1 MIFSSFS
8 IKNPLFRPL
17 LIGWLVTLV
26 LIILGLAAPGQVG
39 ITSRNL
45 SLDILTRL
53 FPYEKSYSDNSQN
66 LVFINIDDESLKQVG
81 QWPWPRQTIA
91 KLLNNVDKSGVASTG
106 IDILF
111 LEQDRFSPA
120 HLSKVLNISESQLT
134 QSGAIAGDVV
144 LGSVLEKSR
153 AVLGFSLGRKNNA
166 NVSTIIPGHLAVIGN
181 ALDDVINAP
190 KILKPIPQL
199 AKAIGYGF
207 VDTDIENGL
216 IRETPLLAQYSG
228 TGYPSLSL
236 DMLRI
241 ALNASN
247 HVVKESDSGHALLI
261 KTGNVVSEVNPQ
273 GRMILHHGHYSR
285 FKQIPA
291 YQLLSSPIKELNGKI
306 VVIGSGALALGDIK
320 STSLEEAV
328 PGSLFHLQIIDQILA
343 NRFITTHPTLDALV
357 TLICGIIALGI
368 CVLIV
373 RIPLI
378 YSLIAIPLTSALVF
392 ASAIYAFLYEG
403 FLPNFPIPIAL
414 LLLSGIATY
423 SAKSLQE
430 ASLKKKFQSS
440 FAQYVP
446 KDVVNRISR
455 NNVLPRL
462 GGEITD
468 ATVLFLDIRGFTTLS
483 ESLKD
488 MPELLVSAI
497 GTIMN
502 EVTERLVE
510 SGATIDKYIG
520 DAVMAFWNAPE
531 KQPDH
536 AARALFAAC
545 TITRDAHL
553 IANKVK
559 ALDPRLQDIDVNF
572 GIGIAS
578 GEVTVGNMGSTF
590 RFNYTV
596 LGDTVN
602 TASRLEH
609 LTKDLDAPILMS
621 GSAYENLTSLEVLGK
636 TISIRPLGNTEIRGK
651 SENLAIYTAA
661 FK

>member
-1 MIFSSFS
+1 LIFSSFS

>member
-1 MIFSSFS
+1 M
-8 IKNPLFRPL
+8 
-17 LIGWLVTLV
+17 
-26 LIILGLAAPGQVG
+26 
-39 ITSRNL
+39 SRNL
-45 SLDILTRL
+45 SLDVLTRI
-53 FPYEKSYSDNSQN
+53 FPFEKSYPENSQN

-91 KLLNNVDKSGVASTG
+91 KLLDNASRSGVASAG

-111 LEQDRFSPA
+111 LEPDRFSPN
-120 HLSKVLNISESQLT
+120 HLSNVLGIPENQLI
-134 QSGAIAGDVV
+134 QSGAISGDKALGVV
-144 LGSVLEKSR
+144 LQNSP
-153 AVLGFSLGRKNNA
+153 AVLGFSLSRKSDA
-166 NVSTIIPGHLAVIGN
+166 NLSTPISGHLAVLGN
-181 ALDDVINAP
+181 ALDDLINAP
-190 KILKPIPQL
+190 KILKPVPQL
-199 AKAIGYGF
+199 ATANGFGF
-207 VDTDIENGL
+207 VNTDVEDGL
-216 IRETPLLAQYSG
+216 IRETPLLAKYDGS
-228 TGYPSLSL
+228 GYPSLSL

-241 ALNASN
+241 ALGASN
-247 HVVKESDSGHALLI
+247 HIVKESDSGHALLV

-273 GRMILHHGHYSR
+273 GRMIFHQGHFSR
-285 FKQIPA
+285 FQQIPA
-291 YQLLSSPIKELNGKI
+291 HQLLKGPIKELEGKI
-306 VVIGSGALALGDIK
+306 VVIGSGASALGDVK
-320 STSLEEAV
+320 SSNLEEAV
-328 PGSLFHLQIIDQILA
+328 PGSLFHLQAIDQILA
-343 NRFITTHPTLDALV
+343 NRFISSHPTIDGMV

-392 ASAIYAFLYEG
+392 ATAVYAFLYKG

-430 ASLKKKFQSS
+430 ANLKKKFQNS

-446 KDVVNRISR
+446 KDVVNRISK
-455 NNVLPRL
+455 NNSLPSL

-488 MPELLVSAI
+488 TPEVLVSAI

-502 EVTERLVE
+502 EVTQRLVDA
-510 SGATIDKYIG
+510 GATIDKYIG

-531 KQPDH
+531 KQADH
-536 AARALFAAC
+536 AQRALYAAC
-545 TITRDAHL
+545 CIAQDADI

-559 ALDPRLQDIDVNF
+559 ALDPRLQEVNIGF

-578 GEVTVGNMGSTF
+578 GEVTVGNMGSSF

-609 LTKDLDAPILMS
+609 LTREFNVPVLIS
-621 GSAYENLTSLEVLGK
+621 GDVYQNISTVQVLGK
-636 TISIRPLGNTEIRGK
+636 TIALRSLGTTEVRGK
-651 SENLAIYTAA
+651 SESLNIFTAA
-661 FK
+661 FQ